1 MRSRSKTPAGSDRSS
16 GILETASETLSPA
29 GLGAARVINTAPISP
44 IQPSIHPSAHHL
56 SLFLSLLSIAMCT
69 IAPRAAAPGFGATAF
84 LDRQR
89 GVVAAVAPTATS
101 GHNAGEPTRL
111 IARASEVSTATA
123 RKRGRHDGF
132 EHVVVDPAASSALR
146 IRMDAELVALQGL
159 LKRAKLLPRSAPP
172 AENKCAPPPRRS
184 EAPVVSSE
192 AKRTTSSQPKAA
204 TEAEAA
210 YHQTQIT
217 APAANSK
224 QQQRP
229 AAKNLIV
236 LEVPSKQKQQ
246 RPAETPAA
254 AKQQQH
260 PVQRAAAAKTEV
272 PKKRRPEEEKE
283 LARAAAREQFRQ
295 MLLEMEKSALPDET
309 IYPEDLQELGIPFE
323 FVVTRTWK
331 QALEDHAK
339 KVEFVGV

>member
-1 MRSRSKTPAGSDRSS
+1 
-16 GILETASETLSPA
+16 
-29 GLGAARVINTAPISP
+29 
-44 IQPSIHPSAHHL
+44 
-56 SLFLSLLSIAMCT
+56 MCT

-146 IRMDAELVALQGL
+146 IRMDAELVAL
-159 LKRAKLLPRSAPP
+159 K
-172 AENKCAPPPRRS
+172 
-184 EAPVVSSE
+184 
-192 AKRTTSSQPKAA
+192 
-204 TEAEAA
+204 
-210 YHQTQIT
+210 TQIT

-229 AAKNLIV
+229 AAKNPIV
-236 LEVPSKQKQQ
+236 LEVPSKQQ

>member
-1 MRSRSKTPAGSDRSS
+1 M
-16 GILETASETLSPA
+16 
-29 GLGAARVINTAPISP
+29 
-44 IQPSIHPSAHHL
+44 
-56 SLFLSLLSIAMCT
+56 
-69 IAPRAAAPGFGATAF
+69 
-84 LDRQR
+84 
-89 GVVAAVAPTATS
+89 
-101 GHNAGEPTRL
+101 
-111 IARASEVSTATA
+111 
-123 RKRGRHDGF
+123 
-132 EHVVVDPAASSALR
+132 
-146 IRMDAELVALQGL
+146 
-159 LKRAKLLPRSAPP
+159 
-172 AENKCAPPPRRS
+172 
-184 EAPVVSSE
+184 VSSE

-204 TEAEAA
+204 TEAA

-229 AAKNLIV
+229 AAKNPIV

>member
-56 SLFLSLLSIAMCT
+56 SLFLSLLSVAMYT

-172 AENKCAPPPRRS
+172 RREQVRTAATTIGGACGVVGSKEDDVVATQGSNGGGGGVSSDSDHGTSSEFKATAAPSGQEPDRS
-184 EAPVVSSE
+184 GSSQQAAAAATSRDSSSSE
-192 AKRTTSSQPKAA
+192 AAAAPGPACSGGQDGSSEEAA
-204 TEAEAA
+204 TGGGEGACARSRKGAVPADAA
-210 YHQTQIT
+210 GDG
-217 APAANSK
+217 
-224 QQQRP
+224 
-229 AAKNLIV
+229 
-236 LEVPSKQKQQ
+236 EVG
-246 RPAETPAA
+246 
-254 AKQQQH
+254 
-260 PVQRAAAAKTEV
+260 
-272 PKKRRPEEEKE
+272 
-283 LARAAAREQFRQ
+283 AAR
-295 MLLEMEKSALPDET
+295 
-309 IYPEDLQELGIPFE
+309 
-323 FVVTRTWK
+323 
-331 QALEDHAK
+331 
-339 KVEFVGV
+339 